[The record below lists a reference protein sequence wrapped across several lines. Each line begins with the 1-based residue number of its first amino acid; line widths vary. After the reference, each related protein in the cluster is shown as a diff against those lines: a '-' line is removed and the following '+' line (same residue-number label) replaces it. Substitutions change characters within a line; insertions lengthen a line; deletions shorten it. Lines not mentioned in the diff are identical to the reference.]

1 MASQTYNESNFT
13 IVTKDSPRANQ
24 PDNLSVKLFPHQLA
38 MVKASH
44 SLEGGVNIVER
55 ETSIDDLSRHWIED
69 EPKKVDGYTFKSKI
83 GVIADL
89 VGSGK
94 TFITMGIINTPFK
107 QQPQKEDVRRTFR
120 SNYWELT
127 TTNKSVDSNPGM
139 DVVVVPKSLFVQWEN
154 TMSKHAKFQF
164 ESVKSKLD
172 LKKLRAKY
180 PPRLEQNR
188 DHDIRFSWDDMVR
201 TCRCILISC
210 NQFTNTF
217 VNAET
222 QHERVEIDRLFYD
235 EADMIKMGG
244 FQNQPQFDYIHK
256 IATIKFTWLVSSTIE
271 SIVNCHRYRKN
282 SCQYELFKNVTM
294 LPSAIRKHILLRSN
308 DRFIQESFKIPQP
321 IIETILC
328 RNPRMANLLHG
339 VVDRNVMN
347 AINAGDLNSALTT
360 YGGHQVADDDALIAG
375 ITAGMEERCEVCRS
389 HIEAVQNYI
398 NLLERSDNN
407 HRRDEQIAVQRSRI
421 TRYKNEL
428 RSTEERIKTIQE
440 RLTGTDTS
448 CPICLDPEMDNKTVL
463 KCCQNAMC
471 FGCFAHSI
479 SIKAACPLCR
489 APIRSRDDAIIVSG
503 SADKSCASNE
513 PVLKQ
518 KEEALKELLNNIIE
532 RDDRSTKKILL
543 YSEYSFHHMFDAV
556 QQLGITPTMFGGTV
570 KQFDRVL
577 TKFKKSPRN
586 ECLMLNAQSSG
597 AGLNIQEATDIVL
610 YHNMSEDITLQVMGR
625 AQRFG
630 RKGQLR
636 IWRMANEKEAERIV
650 SVDRLLNVH

>member
-1 MASQTYNESNFT
+1 MASQTYDESNFT
-13 IVTKDSPRANQ
+13 IVSKDSPRATQ

-44 SLEGGVNIVER
+44 DLESGVNIVEG
-55 ETSIDDLSRHWIED
+55 ETAIDDLSRYWIED
-69 EPKKVDGYTFKSKI
+69 EPKKVDGYTFKTKI

-94 TFITMGIINTPFK
+94 TFITMGIVNTPFK
-107 QQPQKEDVRRTFR
+107 QQLQKEDVHRMFR

-127 TTNKSVDSNPGM
+127 TTNKSVDSNPSM
-139 DVVVVPKSLFVQWEN
+139 DVIVVPKSLFVQWEK
-154 TMSKHAKFQF
+154 TLTKHAEFQF

-172 LKKLRAKY
+172 LKRLHGQFPPKLIQVDGD
-180 PPRLEQNR
+180 ET
-188 DHDIRFSWDDMVR
+188 RFSWDCLAR
-201 TCRCILISC
+201 RRRCILISC
-210 NQFTNTF
+210 NQFTNTIM
-217 VNAET
+217 NAET
-222 QHERVEIDRLFYD
+222 ANDRVEIDRLFYD

-244 FQNQPQFDYIHK
+244 FQNQPQFDYIHQ

-282 SCQYELFKNVTM
+282 SSQYELFKNVTM

-389 HIEAVQNYI
+389 HIEAVQNYV
-398 NLLERSDNN
+398 NLLERSDN
-407 HRRDEQIAVQRSRI
+407 HRRDEQIAVQRSRL

-428 RSTEERIKTIQE
+428 KSTQERIKTIQE

-479 SIKAACPLCR
+479 SIKSACPLCR

-503 SADKSCASNE
+503 NTDKSGACKE

-577 TKFKKSPRN
+577 TKFKKSLQN

-636 IWRMANEKEAERIV
+636 IWRMANEKEAESIV

>member
-1 MASQTYNESNFT
+1 MASFTYDESNFT
-13 IVTKDSPRANQ
+13 ILNGDSPRANQ

-44 SLEGGVNIVER
+44 NLENGVNIVNQ
-55 ETSIDDLSRHWIED
+55 ETSLDDLSKHWIED
-69 EPKKVDGYTFKSKI
+69 KPNQVDSYTFKTKI

-94 TFITMGIINTPFK
+94 TFITMGIIDKPFK
-107 QQPQKEDVRRTFR
+107 LTQKEDVHRVFR

-127 TTNKSVDSNPGM
+127 TTNKGVDSNPGM
-139 DVVVVPKSLFVQWEN
+139 DVIVVPKSLFVQWEN
-154 TMSKHAKFQF
+154 TMKKYAKFQF
-164 ESVKSKLD
+164 ESIKSKLD
-172 LKKLRAKY
+172 LKKLHTKF
-180 PPRLEQNR
+180 PPRIEQNR
-188 DHDIRFSWDDMVR
+188 DYDTKFSWDDMVR
-201 TCRCILISC
+201 SNRCILISC

-217 VNAET
+217 LNAET
-222 QHERVEIDRLFYD
+222 QYERVEIDRLFYD

-244 FQNQPQFDYIHK
+244 FQNQPQFDYIHC
-256 IATIKFTWLVSSTIE
+256 IANIKFTWLVSSTIE
-271 SIVNCHRYRKN
+271 SIVNCNRYRKN
-282 SCQYELFKNVTM
+282 SCQYELFKNVTL
-294 LPSAIRKHILLRSN
+294 LPRAIRKHILLRSN
-308 DRFIQESFKIPQP
+308 DRFIQQSFQIPEP
-321 IIETILC
+321 IIQTILC
-328 RNPRMANLLHG
+328 RNPRMANLLYG

-389 HIEAVQNYI
+389 HIEAIENYI
-398 NLLERSDNN
+398 NSLERSSN
-407 HRRDEQIAVQRSRI
+407 HRRDEQIAVQRSRL
-421 TRYKNEL
+421 TRYRNEL
-428 RSTEERIKTIQE
+428 RSTQERIKTIQE
-440 RLTGTDTS
+440 RLIGTDTS

-479 SIKAACPLCR
+479 SIKSACPLCR

-503 SADKSCASNE
+503 NTDKSCACNE
-513 PVLKQ
+513 PVLKS
-518 KEEALKELLNNIIE
+518 KEEALKALLTNIIE
-532 RDDRSTKKILL
+532 RDDSSTKKILL

-577 TKFKKSPRN
+577 EKFKKSPQN